1 MHKINSLAENTCR
14 GVIFLNNKKNKQIK
28 NNQKVEEVISE
39 RFAKCDP
46 NGSYT
51 GFPKNLG
58 EKPVQ
63 DADDL

>member
-1 MHKINSLAENTCR
+1 MHKINSLAENICK
-14 GVIFLNNKKNKQIK
+14 GVIFLNNKKNKEIK
-28 NNQKVEEVISE
+28 NNQKVENVISE
-39 RFAKCDP
+39 RFAKSDP

-51 GFPKNLG
+51 GFPMDPC